1 MTNAPT
7 VLKNGAQKEFRILS
21 SRDGPRDAKWW
32 AETCFLVHALSD
44 GDRSTVEAAIQKSKA
59 GDEAVLMTGRG
70 SVTNELYARLI
81 HLGYMA
87 ADHETVP
94 EELREM
100 LEGHTLTGYG
110 SEYAPDFLAAQR
122 AQVNA
127 AGGELGPLEAFARNF
142 SQMDSHH
149 RDLPV
154 EALHYF
160 RDFFASTGNEIDAD
174 PGSPREALLSAYERL
189 GVLEGNGQGIWRPTR
204 EGTMNAPFLL
214 DMLLCERGALTDP
227 ALH

>member
-1 MTNAPT
+1 MPPT

-110 SEYAPDFLAAQR
+110 SEYAPDFSGGSAGTGERCRRR
-122 AQVNA
+122 AWPP
-127 AGGELGPLEAFARNF
+127 GGLCQELFRRWTAITATCRSKRCITSGT
-142 SQMDSHH
+142 S
-149 RDLPV
+149 LP
-154 EALHYF
+154 
-160 RDFFASTGNEIDAD
+160 
-174 PGSPREALLSAYERL
+174 
-189 GVLEGNGQGIWRPTR
+189 RPA
-204 EGTMNAPFLL
+204 MK
-214 DMLLCERGALTDP
+214 
-227 ALH
+227 